1 MSERPAKLGRP
12 PLYTQEQVRASIAE
26 VLQKGLVPTV
36 EAVKEVLCLRF
47 GVPRTIRTEPLA
59 REIAALLEAD
69 ERQREED
76 LLACLAPETVNAVH
90 EKCSAL
96 ERTALLAIAEEWTRL
111 AEKDRQRQSSAAQ
124 EYADLEEDLKERDAQ
139 RRSKPRW
146 RPRRPAGMP
155 SRRSAV
161 AWPGTS
167 PSCVRLETPG
177 ARSWMNL
184 RVCWGSTWATRGPTP
199 PPAVDPAALP
209 HAVDQSDEP
218 SWTNAP

>member
-26 VLQKGLVPTV
+26 LLQKGLTPTV

-76 LLACLAPETVNAVH
+76 LLACLAPGTVNAVH

-111 AEKDRQRQSSAAQ
+111 AEKDRQRQSAAAQ
-124 EYADLEEDLKERDAQ
+124 ERAMLVGRYADLEEDLKERDAQ
-139 RRSKPRW
+139 IEALEAKVATEKARGDALEAERDRLARDLAELRAAGDARSTIMDDLARLLGAHTGDA
-146 RPRRPAGMP
+146 RPD
-155 SRRSAV
+155 
-161 AWPGTS
+161 TS
-167 PSCVRLETPG
+167 PDR
-177 ARSWMNL
+177 
-184 RVCWGSTWATRGPTP
+184 
-199 PPAVDPAALP
+199 
-209 HAVDQSDEP
+209 
-218 SWTNAP
+218 

>member
-111 AEKDRQRQSSAAQ
+111 EDKDRQRQSTAAQ
-124 EYADLEEDLKERDAQ
+124 ERAMLVGRYADLEEDLKERDAQ
-139 RRSKPRW
+139 IEALEAKVATEKARGDALEAERDRLA
-146 RPRRPAGMP
+146 RDLAELRAAGDA
-155 SRRSAV
+155 RSAIMDDL
-161 AWPGTS
+161 ARLLGAHTGDARPDTS
-167 PSCVRLETPG
+167 PDR
-177 ARSWMNL
+177 
-184 RVCWGSTWATRGPTP
+184 
-199 PPAVDPAALP
+199 
-209 HAVDQSDEP
+209 
-218 SWTNAP
+218 